1 LSWLSC
7 PWFGFFLGDR
17 RWGLQIPRPTGL

>member
-17 RWGLQIPRPTGL
+17 RWDLQIPRPTEL